1 MSPCTTIQLH
11 DNGATLDCEEPVYGK
26 YVKIVNRDGPVVIC
40 DFQIYG
46 NLMKCI
52 VVENIRIYIMHEGR
66 YFGSNND
73 IQKKDGGTYCAISGY
88 KLPSLNA
95 VYV

>member
-11 DNGATLDCEEPVYGK
+11 DNGATLDCEEPAYGK

-40 DFQIYG
+40 DFQIFG
-46 NLMKCI
+46 NLMKSTL
-52 VVENIRIYIMHEGR
+52 VENIRIMHDGR
-66 YFGSNND
+66 YFGSNNNT
-73 IQKKDGGTYCAISGY
+73 QKKDGGTFCATSGY
-88 KLPSLNA
+88 KLPVLNA